1 MATEE
6 EHEIEEE
13 GEEELSLDRLSEAY
27 AEVLRQQSGVEADG
41 EPQSRGELV
50 ADKIARAE
58 IEAAEALEEPD
69 PDEEE
74 DSADDNAACP
84 ITPESIVEAI
94 LFVGVPRGESL
105 TPKRIASVMRDV
117 SPKEVRK
124 IAEKLNEKY
133 EQENSAWRLKV
144 ESDSIRMV
152 IAEDLAP
159 LQNEYFGRN
168 REVSLSQSAIDTLAI
183 VAYRQPISKD
193 EIEKAS
199 NKSIGGVL
207 NQLVRRDLLTTI
219 PDEKKPRRKLYQTT
233 NRFLDLF
240 QLTELADLPQSHD
253 ASEFSEFE

>member
-1 MATEE
+1 M
-6 EHEIEEE
+6 
-13 GEEELSLDRLSEAY
+13 
-27 AEVLRQQSGVEADG
+27 
-41 EPQSRGELV
+41 
-50 ADKIARAE
+50 
-58 IEAAEALEEPD
+58 
-69 PDEEE
+69 
-74 DSADDNAACP
+74 
-84 ITPESIVEAI
+84 
-94 LFVGVPRGESL
+94 
-105 TPKRIASVMRDV
+105 VM
-117 SPKEVRK
+117 
-124 IAEKLNEKY
+124 
-133 EQENSAWRLKV
+133 
-144 ESDSIRMV
+144 
-152 IAEDLAP
+152 AEDLAP